1 MSDDAVFCSKCGCK
15 FIEPEE
21 TDEIIKDT
29 ADKTEISSKTEL
41 YPEEYPTEEENTD
54 MQLQNDLSARYSVEQ
69 NDINDNVPPL
79 LKELSL
85 MYEKIAKYSLATGI
99 VEFLGAAPQQLG
111 EDSLLEITIKSADGY
126 TTKTNIRITA
136 EDLELVEQL
145 KSLTGQ
151 TDKSDE

>member
-1 MSDDAVFCSKCGCK
+1 MKYCRKCGSKMSEDAVFCSKCGCK

-79 LKELSL
+79 LTEQIQYHRQFLAYQSSFSEFPCLFLLHIYEQVTLCRILLRLLFLNTLWLLS
-85 MYEKIAKYSLATGI
+85 TD
-99 VEFLGAAPQQLG
+99 PQ
-111 EDSLLEITIKSADGY
+111 E
-126 TTKTNIRITA
+126 
-136 EDLELVEQL
+136 
-145 KSLTGQ
+145 
-151 TDKSDE
+151 